1 MTTIGENIRRL
12 RIEAGLTQ
20 TELAERLNIGP
31 SKSRISEWE
40 SGKYEPRL
48 ETLPCIADALGVS
61 MARLLGEAPPEAPP
75 SPPPAAP
82 GLRAFLELVP
92 ERQAVRILWAIGS
105 NPIIATIAGPFVRA
119 EVSRDGFEDLMA
131 AVGDWPVRRVE
142 TETGPAG
149 KPYLCVTLTREPEEK
164 EREDT

>member
-12 RIEAGLTQ
+12 RIEAGLTIQ
-20 TELAERLNIGP
+20 DVADKLGVTYQNISQYERGLRNP
-31 SKSRISEWE
+31 K
-40 SGKYEPRL
+40 PD
-48 ETLPCIADALGVS
+48 TLQRIADALGVS
-61 MARLLGEAPPEAPP
+61 PWDLLLGEAPPEAPP
-75 SPPPAAP
+75 SPPPSAP

>member
-20 TELAERLNIGP
+20 EELARAVGVVKQAIGNYERGD
-31 SKSRISEWE
+31 R
-40 SGKYEPRL
+40 EPDL
-48 ETLPCIADALGVS
+48 TTLPCIADALGVS

-82 GLRAFLELVP
+82 SLRAFLELVP